1 MVEGPEKFHVQFVS
15 WSATSRLKLVKPGA
29 KIVQVPVVDPVAT
42 RQIDGRLHQIAHH
55 AAQFLD
61 SLLLVGQDLVSTPDL
76 HGDHNH
82 ARDD

>member
-15 WSATSRLKLVKPGA
+15 WSATSRLKLVEPGA
-29 KIVQVPVVDPVAT
+29 KIVQVPVVDPVAA
-42 RQIDGRLHQIAHH
+42 RQVDRRLHQITHH
-55 AAQFLD
+55 APQFLNR
-61 SLLLVGQDLVSTPDL
+61 LLLLGQDLVPTPDL